1 MPANCL
7 SKPTTFLEDHSNR
20 TSDSPGYTCE
30 RRSTPCFCS
39 HAIIAPMITK
49 LAHVSILVPDLDEA
63 LDWYTNV
70 LGLEKREDNSSV
82 VAGFR
87 WLTVAPKGQT
97 DPEIVLFLPGPFQ
110 AEEDRKILL
119 SRVGEGTMWMF
130 HTDDCA
136 KEYTKDSRGWASN
149 STRHPRSCPG
159 ESRPSSKI
167 SMETSSVSWS
177 PQTFNRLKPGQLT
190 QTQ

>member
-1 MPANCL
+1 
-7 SKPTTFLEDHSNR
+7 
-20 TSDSPGYTCE
+20 
-30 RRSTPCFCS
+30 
-39 HAIIAPMITK
+39 MITK
-49 LAHVSILVPDLDEA
+49 LAHVSILVPGLDEA
-63 LDWYTNV
+63 LAWYTNV

-82 VAGFR
+82 AAGFR

-136 KEYTKDSRGWASN
+136 KE
-149 STRHPRSCPG
+149 
-159 ESRPSSKI
+159 
-167 SMETSSVSWS
+167 
-177 PQTFNRLKPGQLT
+177 
-190 QTQ
+190 

>member
-1 MPANCL
+1 MFTRDQQGQYLVPNHP
-7 SKPTTFLEDHSNR
+7 KP
-20 TSDSPGYTCE
+20 YTCE
-30 RRSTPCFCS
+30 RRPNPCFCS

-87 WLTVAPKGQT
+87 WLTVAPKGQS

-136 KEYTKDSRGWASN
+136 KEYERLSVLGVKFHQT
-149 STRHPRSCPG
+149 P
-159 ESRPSSKI
+159 
-167 SMETSSVSWS
+167 ETVPWGVQAVFEDLYGNQFGILE
-177 PQTFNRLKPGQLT
+177 PANL
-190 QTQ
+190 

>member
-1 MPANCL
+1 MFTRDQQGQYLVPNHP
-7 SKPTTFLEDHSNR
+7 KP
-20 TSDSPGYTCE
+20 YTCE
-30 RRSTPCFCS
+30 GRPTPCFCS
-39 HAIIAPMITK
+39 RAIIAAMITK
-49 LAHVSILVPDLDEA
+49 LAHVSILVSDLDEA

-110 AEEDRKILL
+110 AEEDQKILL

-130 HTDDCA
+130 HTDDCTA
-136 KEYTKDSRGWASN
+136 EYGRLSALGVHFHQT
-149 STRHPRSCPG
+149 P
-159 ESRPSSKI
+159 
-167 SMETSSVSWS
+167 ETVPWGVQAVFEDLYGNQFGILE
-177 PQTFNRLKPGQLT
+177 PAAL
-190 QTQ
+190 

>member
-1 MPANCL
+1 
-7 SKPTTFLEDHSNR
+7 
-20 TSDSPGYTCE
+20 
-30 RRSTPCFCS
+30 
-39 HAIIAPMITK
+39 MITK

-87 WLTVAPKGQT
+87 WLTVAPKGQA

-119 SRVGEGTMWMF
+119 SRVGQGTMWML

-136 KEYTKDSRGWASN
+136 KEHERLSGLGVKFHQTPEDRALGSPGRL
-149 STRHPRSCPG
+149 RRSLWKPVRYPG
-159 ESRPSSKI
+159 ARRPLI
-167 SMETSSVSWS
+167 D
-177 PQTFNRLKPGQLT
+177 
-190 QTQ
+190 